1 MNEFTTM
8 YHYFK
13 GISDSDT
20 LNSTKNIVIEQQQQ
34 KSEKSS
40 PKSSPTTKVP
50 PSPLT
55 SQQMYMEMSGSD
67 QDSGPINAVT
77 NLNYIN
83 IENETKDDEML
94 KNLNAIRL
102 VDEPEEVITNELKIL
117 EPPYFESTTAAVIN
131 GSNKTDEFSQ
141 ECSNA
146 LENCSGSS
154 LNSSSNENS
163 MGDYLLQPSN
173 KPVIE
178 KNASLI
184 LAAPN
189 DFGDYLTHP
198 SNKPVIFN
206 NDVTNNNSSD
216 SDYLIQ
222 PSNRK
227 VITPDFDQSHLKFNF
242 KRKDDALASNGSS
255 TGLKSKSGGGGGGT
269 LRRQG
274 SDSSKI
280 SVDDEL
286 LEIMNDFKNN
296 VFTIQEVEQLV
307 VSWKNRND
315 VQQSYKDKQEQLQHM
330 RTEYERIQ
338 DQIKEKIKRPTP
350 FERVRKLFS
359 RSKSIGRENHHFA
372 ADERLTADD
381 GKSTSQ
387 HRPMSS
393 LSLQSI
399 SSSSSSS
406 GRMSTGSVCSGASLG
421 DSGTHSDHEDR
432 RNIFANACRIG
443 QPGSLIDNYLIP
455 PTPRP
460 VLSTVVDAD
469 SKNKSVNC
477 EGVDEID
484 SSANEHYVLFPSN
497 IPVSPI
503 SNVSHEYMNF
513 SGLNTIDE
521 TKESGPD
528 IIVLPTVQPI
538 KVQKPETIYGPIRK
552 NVADLCSSF
561 KPVTAQQE
569 TVISNNNSVVII
581 NEDHCVQFKNKIK
594 KFDSL
599 SKTNINEMYR
609 NINELDTKTNDQ
621 IAKLSK
627 TIDECNTS
635 ISAPNTNTS
644 NSHEYMNL

>member
-13 GISDSDT
+13 GISDSAST
-20 LNSTKNIVIEQQQQ
+20 TNSPKNVIIEQQQQ
-34 KSEKSS
+34 KHQITESS
-40 PKSSPTTKVP
+40 SAKSSPTAKVP
-50 PSPLT
+50 PIPIPLA
-55 SQQMYMEMSGSD
+55 SQQQYMEMTGSD

-83 IENETKDDEML
+83 IDNEMKDDEIL
-94 KNLNAIRL
+94 KNLNAVRI
-102 VDEPEEVITNELKIL
+102 VDEPEILTNELKIL
-117 EPPYFESTTAAVIN
+117 EPPYFESNAIN
-131 GSNKTDEFSQ
+131 SNKTDAFSQ
-141 ECSNA
+141 ECLNV

-173 KPVIE
+173 KPVLG
-178 KNASLI
+178 KDSSLI

-206 NDVTNNNSSD
+206 NDTFNSSD
-216 SDYLIQ
+216 NDYLIQ

-227 VITPDFDQSHLKFNF
+227 VTADNLDESHLKFNF
-242 KRKDDALASNGSS
+242 KRKDDISIGTNGLAM
-255 TGLKSKSGGGGGGT
+255 KSKYGGT

-315 VQQSYKDKQEQLQHM
+315 VQQSYRDKQDQLQHM

-338 DQIKEKIKRPTP
+338 DQIKEKVKRPTP

-359 RSKSIGRENHHFA
+359 RSKSIGRENHCT
-372 ADERLTADD
+372 DEGSTDEP
-381 GKSTSQ
+381 KSPSQ

-432 RNIFANACRIG
+432 RHIFANACRIG

-460 VLSTVVDAD
+460 VLPAINDP
-469 SKNKSVNC
+469 KNKPNNC
-477 EGVDEID
+477 DGVDEID
-484 SSANEHYVLFPSN
+484 SSLMNEHYVLFPSN
-497 IPVSPI
+497 IPVSPM
-503 SNVSHEYMNF
+503 SNVSHDYMNF

-521 TKESGPD
+521 TKETGPD
-528 IIVLPTVQPI
+528 IVVLPTVQPI

-552 NVADLCSSF
+552 NVVDLCSSF
-561 KPVTAQQE
+561 KPVTSPSSMSSIPE
-569 TVISNNNSVVII
+569 SLNNNSVVII
-581 NEDHCVQFKNKIK
+581 NDDHCVQFKNKIK

-599 SKTNINEMYR
+599 SKANINEIYR

-621 IAKLSK
+621 IAKLSQ
-627 TIDECNTS
+627 TINECNS
-635 ISAPNTNTS
+635 SVLVTNSDT